1 MGTPEEAVRGL
12 LMAHTPLI
20 ELVGERITPQI
31 NTDEPVFPLITYER
45 SGLEKQPKLGG
56 AQKTSKVLVDV
67 TTYADTEAACGAV
80 AIETVNALNGKRDL
94 TQKVMGIFHADSQA
108 GLTEDGKRFMQ
119 HTFAVWH
126 TEA

>member
-12 LMAHTPLI
+12 LIAHTPLAQ
-20 ELVGERITPQI
+20 LVGDRITPQI
-31 NTDEPVFPLITYER
+31 NTDEPVYPLVIYER
-45 SGLEKQPKLGG
+45 SGQEKQPKLNG
-56 AQKTSKVLVDV
+56 AQKTSKVLIDV
-67 TTYADTEAACGAV
+67 TTYADTEAACGAA
-80 AIETVNALNGKRDL
+80 AIETVSALNGKRD
-94 TQKVMGIFHADSQA
+94 TTRKVQGIFHTDSQS